1 MVTLVNDLKVIHDAD
16 DVMTHQTHTKERI
29 QVDDFV
35 YDTSSEHSFLPTHQK
50 KW

>member
-1 MVTLVNDLKVIHDAD
+1 MVTLVKDLKVIHDAD

-29 QVDDFV
+29 QVDDFA
-35 YDTSSEHSFLPTHQK
+35 YDMGSERSFLPTCQK

>member
-1 MVTLVNDLKVIHDAD
+1 MVTLVKDLKVTHDV

-29 QVDDFV
+29 YVDDFE
-35 YDTSSEHSFLPTHQK
+35 YDTGSEHSFLATCQK